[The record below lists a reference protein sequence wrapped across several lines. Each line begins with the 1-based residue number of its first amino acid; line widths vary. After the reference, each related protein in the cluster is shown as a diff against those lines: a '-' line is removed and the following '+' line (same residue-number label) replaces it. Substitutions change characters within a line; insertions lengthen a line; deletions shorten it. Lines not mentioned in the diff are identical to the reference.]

1 VELSGKDRS
10 RNVDET
16 CTVLDIGIIIG
27 I

>member
-1 VELSGKDRS
+1 VELSGEDGS
-10 RNVDET
+10 RIVDET